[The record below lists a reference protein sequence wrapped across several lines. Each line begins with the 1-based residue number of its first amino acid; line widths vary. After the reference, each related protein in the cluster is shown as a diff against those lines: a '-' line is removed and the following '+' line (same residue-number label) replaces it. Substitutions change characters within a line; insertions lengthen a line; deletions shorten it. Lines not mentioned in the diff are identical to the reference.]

1 MHASNMLQR
10 EGLVPL
16 FSSPHRTF
24 RHEVATG
31 VDNGSWYDT
40 SLVAFFVEDY
50 LPPCLT
56 SSLAV
61 HLPEN
66 IRNKKKN
73 VSRDFCAV
81 D

>member
-40 SLVAFFVEDY
+40 SPIALFVEDY
-50 LPPCLT
+50 LPPYLT

-66 IRNKKKN
+66 IRNKKKK